1 MKQFKLIF
9 ALGLLMTTI
18 SAWAS
23 IDITGKTGD
32 YKLTKTGETI
42 TGTGDI
48 RLIVPNGYN
57 VYLLNCT
64 IKGKSGA
71 TGDGVSGA
79 GIYCEGNAGI
89 YTYAGSKCY
98 VYNSDANSPAIY
110 CSASEGVE
118 IGGDGELTA
127 ECKAS
132 GTGRAAA
139 IGAGYE
145 KSCGNI
151 VIAGGTVIAKGGQ
164 YGAGIGGG
172 YNSSCGNLVIRPEVV
187 KVQATRGASATCSF
201 GKGYGTSKCGE
212 VYIDD
217 LKRTD
222 EITKQTYTFT
232 PWDGNL
238 ANVSDHVVAH
248 DGVTITGNFSSSAS
262 SKYSVNIAG
271 GAKVTL
277 SNAGMPTNVSTTNK
291 WAMINC
297 LGSATIML
305 DLTNSIGYINGDYP
319 SIYVPKNCNLTID
332 SEKSGDYAGE
342 LDVTNAE
349 NVAIGSGYRL
359 DGGSI
364 TIKGGIINA
373 HTHSSGVPAIGGGA
387 YANCQGVTIMSTV
400 TKLTASRFSENVCTI
415 GRADNG
421 TCGDVRVAGVLYPNG
436 IADNPFVYPTPAWD
450 GNLSKVTSDVVAEN
464 GTIIRG
470 TLNERHKITIAD
482 GATVWLSNAN
492 INTDDNTSYVSN
504 GFAALQCEGNA
515 TIGLDTKTVNYVKSF
530 CSGWSGIYVPQG
542 KTLTIKGTGKLTA
555 EGVSDAAGIG
565 GPYDTKCGNII
576 IEDGEI
582 IANGVSGAP
591 GIGGGRLNSC
601 GDITINGGTITATGG
616 IDAVGIG
623 CGYGGTCGKIK
634 ISGEVTKLTA
644 TRGTHD
650 AEVVYCIGESVSFST
665 YTSTCGGVWIG
676 DTKVSDKGIKGSLG
690 GNTFVLDPAGA
701 STSAARLDDEIGWAT
716 NYVNAYKAA
725 YPSII
730 APLEETL
737 NSAKSVRN
745 NLWFDKAELDAAYE
759 ALHAAG
765 VTAQEEIEKAQGIS
779 NVQSDNVQCTKVL
792 RDGKLFIE
800 SNGRTFNAQGTE
812 VK

>member
-1 MKQFKLIF
+1 MKQFKLF
-9 ALGLLMTTI
+9 LALGLLMTTL

-32 YKLTKTGETI
+32 YRLTKSGETI
-42 TGTGDI
+42 TGTGEI

-450 GNLSKVTSDVVAEN
+450 GDLSKVTSDVVAVD

-470 TLNERHKITIAD
+470 TLNTRHKITIAD

-492 INTDDNTSYVSN
+492 INSDDNTSYVSN

-515 TIGLDTKTVNYVKSF
+515 TIGLDSKTVNYVKSF

-765 VTAQEEIEKAQGIS
+765 VTAQEEIEKAQGIES
-779 NVQSDNVQCTKVL
+779 VQSSAVSNQKVL